1 MGIHVITLVL
11 CLLPGIIALLDKR
24 LFEQPLM
31 RRGLEMDCR
40 GVFMTFPLIRLSTQL
55 IMVQQHQWD
64 Y

>member
-1 MGIHVITLVL
+1 MGIHVITLIL
-11 CLLPGIIALLDKR
+11 CLFPGIIALLDKR

-31 RRGLEMDCR
+31 RRELEMDCC
-40 GVFMTFPLIRLSTQL
+40 GGFMTFPLIRLSTQL